1 MQVST
6 GKGSNKKKPFNNNG
20 RRKGQ
25 KKKIEMARYTKDF
38 SSFEDGIDDICDK
51 SEFLFDLLK
60 SYATEGGATPKNYM
74 EFKHFIINLIN
85 DNFPCKSERSNLLW
99 EYSIT
104 GNQISVKTDKYI
116 GFGIRPKVNTI
127 MNNELQSY
135 TFFIDV
141 YGDRQQDLIDMLE
154 ETGYEKYVP
163 RHLQKKQNE
172 ENKEEK
178 KEIEVAEPHNIEEAE
193 D

>member
-6 GKGSNKKKPFNNNG
+6 GKGNNKKKPFNNNG
-20 RRKGQ
+20 RRKGP
-25 KKKIEMARYTKDF
+25 KKKIEMVRYTKDF

-104 GNQISVKTDKYI
+104 GNQISVKTDKYL

-127 MNNELQSY
+127 MDNKLQSY

-154 ETGYEKYVP
+154 ETGYEKYIP

-172 ENKEEK
+172 ESKEEK
-178 KEIEVAEPHNIEEAE
+178 KEVEVAEPHNTEEAE
-193 D
+193 E

>member
-6 GKGSNKKKPFNNNG
+6 GKGSNKKKSFNNNG
-20 RRKGQ
+20 RRKGP
-25 KKKIEMARYTKDF
+25 KKKIEMVRYTKDF

-60 SYATEGGATPKNYM
+60 SYATEGATPKNYM

-104 GNQISVKTDKYI
+104 GNQISVKTDKYL

-127 MNNELQSY
+127 MDNKLQSY

-154 ETGYEKYVP
+154 DTGYEKYIP
-163 RHLQKKQNE
+163 KHLQKKQNE

-178 KEIEVAEPHNIEEAE
+178 KEVEVAEPHNIEEAE
-193 D
+193 E

>member
-6 GKGSNKKKPFNNNG
+6 GKENNKKKPFNNNG
-20 RRKGQ
+20 RRKGP
-25 KKKIEMARYTKDF
+25 KKKIEMVRYTKDF

-60 SYATEGGATPKNYM
+60 SYATEGATPKNYM

-104 GNQISVKTDKYI
+104 GNQISVKTDKYL

-127 MNNELQSY
+127 MDNKLQSY

-154 ETGYEKYVP
+154 DTGYEKYIP
-163 RHLQKKQNE
+163 RHLQKKQN
-172 ENKEEK
+172 EEK
-178 KEIEVAEPHNIEEAE
+178 KEIEVAEPHNIEDTDDAAE
-193 D
+193 

>member
-6 GKGSNKKKPFNNNG
+6 GKGNNKKKPFNNNG

-172 ENKEEK
+172 EK